1 VIFLFDL
8 SNYQSPFEPDV
19 LNHLNGLNVL
29 NKFFSDVAGE
39 DSLMI
44 GSDYTHRDSSM
55 EYEFPRLLKE
65 RAEKGEITQSAV
77 QKILYDNA
85 KTFYG
90 L

>member
-1 VIFLFDL
+1 LICPLPKPFRARRIE
-8 SNYQSPFEPDV
+8 PFER
-19 LNHLNGLNVL
+19 LER
-29 NKFFSDVAGE
+29 FEQIFSDVAGE
-39 DSLMI
+39 ESLMI

-65 RAEKGEITQSAV
+65 RAEKGESTQSAV